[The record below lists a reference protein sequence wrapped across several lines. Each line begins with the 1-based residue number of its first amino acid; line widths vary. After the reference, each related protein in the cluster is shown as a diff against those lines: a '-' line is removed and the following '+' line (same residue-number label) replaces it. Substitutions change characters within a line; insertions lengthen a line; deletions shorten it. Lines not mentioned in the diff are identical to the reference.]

1 VIHDKAYLDR
11 LPERVPEDQ
20 VLVHNRVWPRIA
32 LNANGFRAWLQ
43 SPADYLEVCNC
54 GWAPQLGEHFTTKI
68 R

>member
-1 VIHDKAYLDR
+1 MVDDKTYLDQ
-11 LPERVPEDQ
+11 LPKRVPEDQ

-54 GWAPQLGEHFTTKI
+54 GWTSQLGEHYKI
-68 R
+68 KIK